1 LFEALTLVIL
11 LKENIMELKIWFFYF
26 ITELILSIT
35 PGPAVLLVSAQGFK
49 YGAKSS
55 YLGSLGISTGN
66 LMYFVLTSFGLGA
79 LILTA
84 GNLFLYIKYAGAI
97 YLIISGLIMIYNSLY
112 RIPKVKSNI
121 LVNQNNFK
129 FYIQGFITQA
139 ANPKAIIFFVAL
151 IPQFL
156 DNSKNVTI
164 QFTIMALTTII
175 IESFVLMT
183 YGWLAANGERKI
195 RQNQLLTKWKDR
207 IAGSILIGLG
217 LNLIF
222 TKNK

>member
-1 LFEALTLVIL
+1 
-11 LKENIMELKIWFFYF
+11 MELKIWFFYL
-26 ITELILSIT
+26 ITELVLSIT
-35 PGPAVLLVSAQGFK
+35 PGPAVLLVSTQGFK

-66 LMYFVLTSFGLGA
+66 LLYFVLTAFGLGA

-97 YLIISGLIMIYNSLY
+97 YLILSGFLMIYKSLNSVPNLH
-112 RIPKVKSNI
+112 PKVQ
-121 LVNQNNFK
+121 VNQNNIK

-156 DNSKNVTI
+156 DSSRNVTI
-164 QFTIMALTTII
+164 QFTIMALTTIT
-175 IESFVLMT
+175 IETFVLMA

-195 RQNQLLTKWKDR
+195 GQNQLISKWKDR
-207 IAGSILIGLG
+207 FAGCILIGLG

-222 TKNK
+222 TKTK